1 MKKSSF
7 SSGFSSG
14 FSRFPD
20 QPDPEIWKFL
30 QIPNRLAKTV
40 NLIYYLQKVKKSG
53 FSGFP
58 DFPDQPDLEIRKFL
72 QIPNGL
78 AKTVNLI
85 YYLQKV
91 IFGAPDGPDPP
102 DGAGAGVGGQG
113 EVGSPSG
120 RHQEVQTKP

>member
-1 MKKSSF
+1 MQILNGLAKTENLIYYLQKAEK
-7 SSGFSSG
+7 SGFSSG

-20 QPDPEIWKFL
+20 QPDP
-30 QIPNRLAKTV
+30 
-40 NLIYYLQKVKKSG
+40 
-53 FSGFP
+53 
-58 DFPDQPDLEIRKFL
+58 EIRKFL

-113 EVGSPSG
+113 EVGTSPLSPAWPAD
-120 RHQEVQTKP
+120 HFYV